1 MKWDTLSINCC
12 RILSNIFET
21 NPHGDVTAIGMWLV
35 ALISLGIIKHG

>member
-1 MKWDTLSINCC
+1 MGYIIYQLLQDFVQH
-12 RILSNIFET
+12 IFET